1 MNRLSGSIADTTFGR
16 VTNELDITE
25 VYLVESKPSERAYN
39 RKMKKGGWL
48 KPSSSTRK
56 ALRSSFE
63 RSKNV

>member
-1 MNRLSGSIADTTFGR
+1 MNQLSGKIAETTFGK
-16 VTNELDITE
+16 VANELDIT
-25 VYLVESKPSERAYN
+25 VIYKVESKPSERAYN

-63 RSKNV
+63 RSKSE

>member
-1 MNRLSGSIADTTFGR
+1 MLTGKIAETEFGK
-16 VTNELDITE
+16 VTNQLDVTE
-25 VYLVESKPSERAYN
+25 IYVVESQPSERAYN

-63 RSKNV
+63 RSKSE

>member
-1 MNRLSGSIADTTFGR
+1 MNQLSGRIAETTFGQ
-16 VTNELDITE
+16 VANELDVTE
-25 VYLVESKPSERAYN
+25 VYVVESKPSERAYN

-63 RSKNV
+63 RSKDV

>member
-1 MNRLSGSIADTTFGR
+1 MNQLSGSIADTTFGK

-25 VYLVESKPSERAYN
+25 VYVVESQPSERAYN

-63 RSKNV
+63 RSKSE

>member
-1 MNRLSGSIADTTFGR
+1 MNQLSGSIADTTFGK
-16 VTNELDITE
+16 VANELDVTE
-25 VYLVESKPSERAYN
+25 VYVVESKPSERAYN